1 MGDAELLYSLETEA
15 CESILEGQQRMEKL
29 ETREGRPCD
38 VPSEGGILWA
48 LAALVVGS
56 LVVGALL
63 APVVHT
69 GLVARGRAV
78 AELSFLR
85 DISFEK
91 VASRCV
97 LVSIAVSFLASMCR
111 VGARNLADLGL
122 VRESGWLW
130 RIGLWAFLG
139 VGSIVLIL
147 TGGWFMGA
155 YVPLHGFGGRDLFS
169 NAMFVWGALFVG
181 AIEEIF
187 FRGALHGGIRKVF
200 GPCAGMLGSSL
211 LFSIVHFAKPVPQTG
226 IAHAHWYSGLQLIP
240 DTFRMVHASYHYFPY
255 ILTLLLMGIVLCM
268 VVERTGSLYAAIGLH
283 AGWIWAMRAS
293 TSFLSPNEGRLD
305 VFFGRGGEL
314 ATGYVA
320 TLTMAGILLGMLIV
334 WRPSMRSP
342 R

>member
-1 MGDAELLYSLETEA
+1 MGDAELLYSLETET
-15 CESILEGQQRMEKL
+15 CKSILEGQQRMEKL

-38 VPSEGGILWA
+38 VPSGGGMLWA
-48 LAALVVGS
+48 LVAVVSGALA
-56 LVVGALL
+56 VGALL

-69 GLVARGRAV
+69 GLVALGRAV

-85 DISFEK
+85 NISFEQ

-97 LVSIAVSFLASMCR
+97 LVSIAVGFLPTMCR
-111 VGARNLADLGL
+111 VGARNRADLRL
-122 VRESGWLW
+122 VRESGWLR

-147 TGGWFMGA
+147 AGGWFLGA
-155 YVPLHGFGGRDLFS
+155 YVPPHGFGGRDLFS
-169 NAMFVWGALFVG
+169 VAMFVGGALFV
-181 AIEEIF
+181 ASIEEIF
-187 FRGALHGGIRKVF
+187 FRGALYGGIRKVF

-211 LFSIVHFAKPVPQTG
+211 LFSIVHFAKPVPQIG
-226 IAHAHWYSGLQLIP
+226 IAHAHWYSGLRLIP
-240 DTFRMVHASYHYFPY
+240 DTFRIVHASYHYFPY
-255 ILTLLLMGIVLCM
+255 MLTLLLMGIVLCM

-293 TSFLSPNEGRLD
+293 TSFLLPQDGRLD

-320 TLTMAGILLGMLIV
+320 TLTMAGILFGMLVI

>member
-1 MGDAELLYSLETEA
+1 
-15 CESILEGQQRMEKL
+15 MEKL
-29 ETREGRPCD
+29 ESKEGSPCD
-38 VPSEGGILWA
+38 MPSEGGILWT

-85 DISFEK
+85 NISFEQ

-97 LVSIAVSFLASMCR
+97 LVSIAV
-111 VGARNLADLGL
+111 
-122 VRESGWLW
+122 
-130 RIGLWAFLG
+130 
-139 VGSIVLIL
+139 
-147 TGGWFMGA
+147 
-155 YVPLHGFGGRDLFS
+155 
-169 NAMFVWGALFVG
+169 
-181 AIEEIF
+181 
-187 FRGALHGGIRKVF
+187 
-200 GPCAGMLGSSL
+200 
-211 LFSIVHFAKPVPQTG
+211 
-226 IAHAHWYSGLQLIP
+226 
-240 DTFRMVHASYHYFPY
+240 
-255 ILTLLLMGIVLCM
+255 
-268 VVERTGSLYAAIGLH
+268 GLH

-293 TSFLSPNEGRLD
+293 TSFLLPQDGRLD

-320 TLTMAGILLGMLIV
+320 TLTMAGILFGMLVV